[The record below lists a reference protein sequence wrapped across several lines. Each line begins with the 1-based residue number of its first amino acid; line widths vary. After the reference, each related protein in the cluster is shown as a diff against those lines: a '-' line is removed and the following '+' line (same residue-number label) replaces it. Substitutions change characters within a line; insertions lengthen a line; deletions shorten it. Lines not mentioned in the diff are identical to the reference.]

1 MPLLVAVAPRL
12 VRVPA
17 HVGALLPQLV
27 REALRLVAVLLRGG
41 LGGGELLN
49 DEPVLGACGL
59 LPLAEKVDD
68 LLGWGG
74 GTSATLRCKSQS
86 IHTVVV
92 LGLDFLELCRN
103 IGPLHELVLVLCHHI
118 HLCVDPISG
127 L

>member
-41 LGGGELLN
+41 LSGSELLN
-49 DEPVLGACGL
+49 DEAVLGACRL
-59 LPLAEKVDD
+59 LPLAEEVDD
-68 LLGWGG
+68 LLGWSGG
-74 GTSATLRCKSQS
+74 ASATLRRKSQS
-86 IHTVVV
+86 MHTVVV
-92 LGLDFLELCRN
+92 LGLDFLELRRDV
-103 IGPLHELVLVLCHHI
+103 GPLHELVLVLRHHV
-118 HLCVDPISG
+118 HLYVDPISG